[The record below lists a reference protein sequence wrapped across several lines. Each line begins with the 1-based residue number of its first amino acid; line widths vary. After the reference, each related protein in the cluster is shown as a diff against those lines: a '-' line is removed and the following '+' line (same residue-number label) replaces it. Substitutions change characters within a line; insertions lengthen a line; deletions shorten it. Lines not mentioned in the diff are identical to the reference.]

1 MVIVPLQLASRL
13 IWYNIDISFFMFT
26 GRMGRSYIVDEAVAK
41 YLGGL
46 QADPGSCATG
56 LLAGQVRKLN

>member
-1 MVIVPLQLASRL
+1 
-13 IWYNIDISFFMFT
+13 MFT